1 MERFDTVVVGAGA
14 GGLAAG
20 WHLRHT
26 GRRYVILEA
35 ADRVGDSWRHR
46 YDSLRLF
53 TPARYCAL
61 PGAPLPLE
69 DLTHPAKDDVAEY
82 LEKYASDLPVRLG
95 HRVTRHHVVNGRHR
109 LDDGLEADR
118 LIMATGA
125 YRRPVV
131 PPFAG
136 RLDPAIRQLHSD
148 RYRRP
153 SDLLPGPVL
162 VVGAGTAGAD
172 IALDVAGRH
181 ETWLSGP
188 RTGRVPLNIVRSAT
202 ARRLYGLPVPELMR
216 RRLLTRGSPLV
227 WQTEAQLTRAG
238 VRRVGRTI
246 GTRDGSVLVAG
257 AKVLSVANVIWCTG
271 YRPDFGWLTADAIRP
286 DGWPHHRRGV
296 STVVPGLG
304 FVGLPFQRTF
314 ASGFLAGMDG
324 DAAVVVGH
332 FLGHGMERLSR

>member
-20 WHLRHT
+20 WHLRDS
-26 GRRYVILEA
+26 GRCYVILEA

-46 YDSLRLF
+46 YDCLRLF

-61 PGAPLPLE
+61 PGVPLARPALA
-69 DLTHPAKDDVAEY
+69 HPTKDDVADY
-82 LEKYASDLPVRLG
+82 LEKYAIGLSVRLG
-95 HRVTRHHVVNGRHR
+95 RLVTRHRVVDGRHR
-109 LDDGLEADR
+109 LDDDVEADR
-118 LIMATGA
+118 LIVATGA
-125 YRRPVV
+125 CRLPAV
-131 PPFAG
+131 PPFAST
-136 RLDPAIRQLHSD
+136 LDPAIRQLHSD

-153 SDLLPGPVL
+153 GDLLPGPVL

-172 IALDVAGRH
+172 IALDIAGRR

-188 RTGRVPLNIVRSAT
+188 RTGRVPRNVVRSAT

-216 RRLLTRGSPLV
+216 RRLLARGSPLV
-227 WQTEAQLTRAG
+227 WQTEAELARAG

-246 GTRDGSVLVAG
+246 GTSDGQPMAGGGRVLP
-257 AKVLSVANVIWCTG
+257 VANVIWCTG
-271 YRPDFGWLTADAIRP
+271 YRPDFGWLAAPAIGP
-286 DGWPHHRRGV
+286 DGWPRHRRGV
-296 STVVPGLG
+296 STAVPGLG

-324 DAAVVVGH
+324 DAALVVR
-332 FLGHGMERLSR
+332 HGMERQPQ